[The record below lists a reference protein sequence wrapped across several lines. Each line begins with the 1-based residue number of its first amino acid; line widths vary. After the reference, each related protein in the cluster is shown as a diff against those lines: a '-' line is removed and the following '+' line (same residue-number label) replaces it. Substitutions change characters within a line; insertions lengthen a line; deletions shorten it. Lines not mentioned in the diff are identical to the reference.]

1 MRALSFPAT
10 YTFFAKLGMRF
21 TLASIAIFGLNGCVQ
36 SEGATQNYEPKFIDP
51 SESIVKSY
59 SFAIHPLHN
68 PTRLHEVFQP
78 MIDYLNQQ
86 IGEAHFYL
94 EASRDYPSYDRKLQ
108 NHAVDFALP
117 NPYQTINALSHGYRV
132 FAKMADDEQFRGI
145 FLVRKN
151 SHFTQPK
158 DLIHHKISYPAPTAL
173 AATMMPQYFLYQH
186 GVKLSDVENHYVGSQ
201 ESSIMNVFH
210 GLTDAAA
217 TWPPPWEALSQERPE
232 LKESLKVIWQ
242 TDTLPNNGLIARN
255 ALPDALVN
263 KVKLALLDL
272 HKHKAGQEI
281 LQKIHL
287 SKFETADNETY
298 RPVKEF
304 IENFTK
310 TVRLPSE
317 AK

>member
-1 MRALSFPAT
+1 MRALSFS
-10 YTFFAKLGMRF
+10 AKHIFVANFSMRF
-21 TLASIAIFGLNGCVQ
+21 IFAIIGIFGLNGCMQ
-36 SEGATQNYEPKFIDP
+36 SESAAQNYEPKFIDP
-51 SESIVKSY
+51 SEAFVKSY

-78 MIDYLNQQ
+78 MIDYLNQH
-86 IGEAHFYL
+86 IDEAHFYL
-94 EASRDYPSYDRKLQ
+94 EASRDYSSFDNKLQ
-108 NHAVDFALP
+108 NHTVDFALP
-117 NPYQTINALSHGYRV
+117 NPYQTINALSQGYRV
-132 FAKMADDEQFRGI
+132 FAKMADDEQFHGI

-151 SHFTQPK
+151 SHFSHPK
-158 DLIHHKISYPAPTAL
+158 DLIHHKISYPAPTSL

-186 GVKLSDVENHYVGSQ
+186 GVKQSDVENHYVGSQ

-242 TDTLPNNGLIARN
+242 TDPLPNNGLIARN
-255 ALPDALVN
+255 ALPEDLVD
-263 KVKLALLDL
+263 KVKFALLNL

-304 IENFTK
+304 VENFTK